1 MIEDDFYCTLKLK
14 HSGEEIFA
22 KVAPSDEGNRTL
34 LLVSNPVIIEEVKM
48 RNHIAGYRFEPW
60 LKTSGEDLFVLNLD
74 DILTMSESEDKEM
87 ICYYEDFIKR
97 STKNTHTK
105 LDRNMGHLGSV
116 NDAKI
121 SLEKLFKIDPASKE

>member
-1 MIEDDFYCTLKLK
+1 MIEDDFFATIKFK
-14 HSGEEIFA
+14 SGEEIFA
-22 KVAPSDEGNRTL
+22 KIAASEEIDRTM
-34 LLVSNPVIIEEVKM
+34 LLVSHPITVEEVRM
-48 RNHIAGYRFEPW
+48 RGKAFGYKFEPW
-60 LKTSGEDLFVLNLD
+60 LKTSREDMFIIDLDNVLT
-74 DILTMSESEDKEM
+74 ISESTDVEM
-87 ICYYEDFIKR
+87 ICYYEDFIKK

>member
-1 MIEDDFYCTLKLK
+1 MNKILLFTNDLELGTTLSKRLLHANK
-14 HSGEEIFA
+14 KVIF
-22 KVAPSDEGNRTL
+22 VDQL
-34 LLVSNPVIIEEVKM
+34 
-48 RNHIAGYRFEPW
+48 Y
-60 LKTSGEDLFVLNLD
+60 DLD
-74 DILTMSESEDKEM
+74 DDADMFIIDLDNVLTMSESTDVEM

-105 LDRNMGHLGSV
+105 LDRQMGHLGSV